1 MKNIDHLLKK
11 ETDLET
17 KYKEF
22 LESIKI
28 LEKAQGN
35 KSYIGMINE
44 MIPVIEK
51 NVNTFECQKQF
62 LQEELQEYVN
72 IYHNF
77 VAEVMKYQVG
87 LIGDPKDCYIV
98 KQILDY
104 SKVHCCA
111 ESSEPFK
118 DDEDFDYIIVCSAID
133 QEKLAHY
140 KRADII
146 RYDILRFFAYQI
158 SPESAYL
165 DLNLRQKIENGCEGA
180 ITGLSY
186 EHRGINY
193 EKLNRPLACLAAPS
207 QDLFLDYHNF
217 MWFYDEV
224 AVKRGRPVKYC
235 VIGMDFYHLWY
246 DMSLS
251 SETELRM
258 LIFYRRIQR
267 IHHFHKMDNWLLK
280 YKEDLKVCKE
290 LMVNNYMDVD
300 YQNSFHPELVQ
311 WDRTEE
317 YEITDSVYKRDREEV
332 KKVFDKPYP
341 MTFKEN
347 MGILERF
354 MKFLYLHNIKVLV
367 YIPPF
372 PDIFN
377 EFTSV
382 EMRETTLKV
391 LTQMKEKFGFELLDL
406 SNDERFTDHYFAD
419 WCHLNCKGAD
429 LATGLLNNYMEKNL
443 GGV

>member
-186 EHRGINY
+186 EQRGINY

-235 VIGMDFYHLWY
+235 VI
-246 DMSLS
+246 
-251 SETELRM
+251 R
-258 LIFYRRIQR
+258 
-267 IHHFHKMDNWLLK
+267 N
-280 YKEDLKVCKE
+280 
-290 LMVNNYMDVD
+290 
-300 YQNSFHPELVQ
+300 
-311 WDRTEE
+311 
-317 YEITDSVYKRDREEV
+317 
-332 KKVFDKPYP
+332 
-341 MTFKEN
+341 
-347 MGILERF
+347 
-354 MKFLYLHNIKVLV
+354 
-367 YIPPF
+367 
-372 PDIFN
+372 
-377 EFTSV
+377 
-382 EMRETTLKV
+382 
-391 LTQMKEKFGFELLDL
+391 
-406 SNDERFTDHYFAD
+406 
-419 WCHLNCKGAD
+419 
-429 LATGLLNNYMEKNL
+429 
-443 GGV
+443 